1 VDIYSV
7 AVFDVTGAA
16 LGPHT
21 TLRLGGAAKCLVTAS
36 DQDAIVRAV
45 RAAGDPVLVLAGGS
59 NVVVADEGFDGTVVL
74 LRSTGIGFAPAADD
88 TVLMTVE
95 AGHEWDDAVVRSL
108 AEGLTGLE
116 FLSGIPG
123 STGATPIQNVGAY
136 GRETA
141 EVLESVRVFDRHRD
155 EIVEMPAAACGL
167 AFRSSIFKRND
178 RYVVLAVTF
187 RLRRGGM
194 SGPIG
199 YAELARHLDV
209 APGAGAPVGEV
220 RTAVLG
226 LRRGKGMVLD
236 AADPDTWSVGSFFLN
251 PVVEPDTF
259 TNVRARALELT
270 GTAPAAWPYGVDAT
284 KLSAAWLIER
294 AGFGKGFTGGR
305 TGVGVSTKHTLAL
318 TNRGQ
323 GTTAELLDLAR
334 EIQGGVQTTFG
345 VTLSPEAVLVGC
357 AL

>member
-1 VDIYSV
+1 VL

-21 TLRLGGAAKCLVTAS
+21 TLRLGGAAKQLVTAS
-36 DQDAIVRAV
+36 DRDAIVRAV
-45 RAAGDPVLVLAGGS
+45 RAAGDPVLILAGGS

-74 LRSTGIGFAPAADD
+74 LRSTGVRFAPADGGA
-88 TVLMTVE
+88 VLMTVE
-95 AGHEWDDAVVRSL
+95 AGHEWDDAVVQSL

-155 EIVEMPAAACGL
+155 AVVEMPAADCGL
-167 AFRSSIFKRND
+167 AFRTSVFKRND

-187 RLRRGGM
+187 RLRRGAV

-199 YAELARHLDV
+199 YAELARQLDV
-209 APGAGAPVGEV
+209 APGSGAPVAEV
-220 RTAVLG
+220 RAAVLG

-236 AADPDTWSVGSFFLN
+236 PADPDTYSVGSFFLN
-251 PVVEPDTF
+251 PVVDSDTYAA
-259 TNVRARALELT
+259 VRGRALELT
-270 GTAPAAWPYGVDAT
+270 GSEPAAWPYGVDAT

-294 AGFGKGFTGGR
+294 TGFGKGYTGGR

-318 TNRGQ
+318 TNRGTA
-323 GTTAELLDLAR
+323 TTAGLLDLAR
-334 EIQGGVQTTFG
+334 EIRAGVRAAFG
-345 VTLSPEAVLVGC
+345 VDLNPEAVLVNC